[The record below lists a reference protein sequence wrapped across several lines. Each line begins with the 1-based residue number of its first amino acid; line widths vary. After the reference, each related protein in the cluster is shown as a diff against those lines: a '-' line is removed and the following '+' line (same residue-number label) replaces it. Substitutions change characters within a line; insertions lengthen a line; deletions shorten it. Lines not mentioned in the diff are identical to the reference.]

1 MAGADFSLKK
11 GEFVALVGY
20 SGIGKSTLQKL
31 MLGFYTPDSG
41 EMRAKLTDGELVL
54 GCETRPLFAYVP
66 QTGLLLSGTIRE
78 NIAFCCGEVSDE
90 AIWAAAEVAD
100 VADAIRKQPN
110 GLDTVLGE
118 RGSGLSEGQL
128 QRLAIARAVLCDAP
142 VLLLDEATSAL
153 DGETEKTVLERLRSL
168 QNRTCI
174 AVTHRPA
181 ALALCD
187 WTMEMK
193 DGKCVITKK

>member
-1 MAGADFSLKK
+1 
-11 GEFVALVGY
+11 
-20 SGIGKSTLQKL
+20 

-41 EMRAKLTDGELVL
+41 EMKAKLIDGELVL

-100 VADAIRKQPN
+100 VADAIRKQPH

-153 DGETEKTVLERLRSL
+153 DVTTERQVLRNII
-168 QNRTCI
+168 QQHPNRTCLCI
-174 AVTHRPA
+174 THRPA
-181 ALALCD
+181 ALDICD
-187 WTMEMK
+187 RTIRVV
-193 DGKCVITKK
+193 DGKIVEG

>member
-1 MAGADFSLKK
+1 M
-11 GEFVALVGY
+11 
-20 SGIGKSTLQKL
+20 
-31 MLGFYTPDSG
+31 
-41 EMRAKLTDGELVL
+41 
-54 GCETRPLFAYVP
+54 GCETRSLFAYVP

-100 VADAIRKQPN
+100 VADAIRKQPA

-153 DGETEKTVLERLRSL
+153 DEATEERVLKRLRAL
-168 QNRTCI
+168 PNRTCLCI
-174 AVTHRPA
+174 THRPA
-181 ALALCD
+181 ALEICD
-187 WTMEMK
+187 RVIRVV
-193 DGKCVITKK
+193 DGKIVEG